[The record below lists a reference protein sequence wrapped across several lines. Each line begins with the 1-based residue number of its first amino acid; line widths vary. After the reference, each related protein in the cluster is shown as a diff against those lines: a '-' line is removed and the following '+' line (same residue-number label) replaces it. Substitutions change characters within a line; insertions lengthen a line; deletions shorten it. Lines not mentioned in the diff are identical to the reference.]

1 MDKQQFNLMMSAL
14 NARKIT
20 CMAYLDG
27 IKTTDDLGRL
37 TLARAAELKNFC
49 IQEEN
54 TMTNI
59 VMVDLYHVIGMG
71 NLTPPQMMQFTYAI
85 QEYLEYRPTIKALA
99 KHLDSIMH
107 LPKIPVK
114 TQYKL
119 QGLGGLMLTRGEGPV
134 VDESVVGNETST
146 RMADPDLPFT
156 LEDRTIRVDLTRF
169 EQFAAVAQTIAKST
183 VLRDRLKTNIT
194 SMKECLGIIWSSVSD
209 TEAVG
214 TFKTGNNDM
223 YNRFTSYYNKRKMD
237 G

>member
-1 MDKQQFNLMMSAL
+1 MDKQQFNIMMSAL
-14 NARKIT
+14 KARKIT

-27 IKTTDDLGRL
+27 INTTDDLGRL
-37 TLARAAELKNFC
+37 TLAKAAELKNFC

-54 TMTNI
+54 AMTNI

-99 KHLDSIMH
+99 AHLDSILH
-107 LPKIPVK
+107 LPKIPVT

-119 QGLGGLMLTRGEGPV
+119 QGLGGLTLTCGDGPV
-134 VDESVVGNETST
+134 VDESATSEETVK
-146 RMADPDLPFT
+146 ANPELPFT
-156 LEDRTIRVDLTRF
+156 LEGRTIRVDLTRF
-169 EQFAAVAQTIAKST
+169 DYFAAMAQTIAKANI
-183 VLRDRLKTNIT
+183 LRDKLKANIT
-194 SMKECLGIIWSSVSD
+194 SMKECLGITWISVTA

-237 G
+237 C

>member
-1 MDKQQFNLMMSAL
+1 MDKQQFDIMMSAL
-14 NARKIT
+14 KARKIT
-20 CMAYLDG
+20 CMAYLDS

-49 IQEEN
+49 LQEEN

-99 KHLDSIMH
+99 KHLDSIMS

-119 QGLGGLMLTRGEGPV
+119 QGLGGLLLTHGDGPV
-134 VDESVVGNETST
+134 VDESVVVGEIGTTNV
-146 RMADPDLPFT
+146 DLPFT
-156 LEDRTIRVDLTRF
+156 LEGRTIRVNLSKFDY
-169 EQFAAVAQTIAKST
+169 FAAVAQTIAKST
-183 VLRDRLKTNIT
+183 VLRDRLKDNIM
-194 SMKECLGIIWSSVSD
+194 SMKECLGISW
-209 TEAVG
+209 TEVTTAEATGV
-214 TFKTGNNDM
+214 FKSNDM
-223 YNRFTSYYNKRKMD
+223 YSRFTSYYNKHRMD
-237 G
+237 C